1 MLEETEHMCTLD
13 PAKYR
18 KPSLSSAL
26 VYLYPS
32 MYKKLLVN
40 NLLICGSNHLYNII
54 SFFVNYS
61 VSLELRS

>member
-1 MLEETEHMCTLD
+1 MLEGTEHMCTLD

-18 KPSLSSAL
+18 KTSFSNAL
-26 VYLYPS
+26 VYLYAG

-40 NLLICGSNHLYNII
+40 NLPICGSNHLYNII

-61 VSLELRS
+61 VPSELLN